1 MATPE
6 KKTEHPVVPVYI
18 DRVHYDAPSHHMTGQ
33 ALRGLPKPAVPT
45 DRDLWMEVEGP
56 TDDELIRPE
65 RTYEVKTWA
74 HYYTSPK
81 TINPGSD

>member
-1 MATPE
+1 
-6 KKTEHPVVPVYI
+6 
-18 DRVHYDAPSHHMTGQ
+18 
-33 ALRGLPKPAVPT
+33 
-45 DRDLWMEVEGP
+45 MEVEGP